1 MTTTTEKNS
10 QAIYECWHCDS
21 EHTRT
26 ESSYCC
32 DGCEKAQEKELDREL
47 NLIARLEQERGA

>member
-1 MTTTTEKNS
+1 MTTTTEKNY
-10 QAIYECWHCDS
+10 QAIYECYYCDS

-32 DGCEKAQEKELDREL
+32 DGCEKAQEKQNEFD
-47 NLIARLEQERGA
+47 NN